1 MAVYKHKNGRW
12 YCKFQVRGK
21 RYHLAIPEANN
32 KKMAELFENN
42 IRTEVLCDRFDF
54 FQNKKEFTFHQLCDK
69 FEEYAVNNRKN
80 YAKDRG
86 MIKRL
91 KNFFGNC
98 LLSNFDS
105 FAIEKYRTKRKNDGK
120 KPATINKEVGILRRM
135 FNIAIDNGWMR
146 KNPALK
152 CAVKPMFVENT
163 EKKILTIDEEK
174 RLLSACKDDCEYI
187 KPIIICALHTGMRK
201 SEILNLKW
209 QNVDLNNRLITIL
222 VQKNRKKSYL
232 PISDT
237 LAEELNK
244 LYILKTSDYVFV
256 NPLTNKPYV
265 NIRNTYTKVLK
276 QAKITNFNFHSLRHT
291 ACTRMLEKGVEI
303 DVVKEIMRHS
313 NISITLEVYNHI
325 NQDRKIEAI
334 RVLND
339 YSK

>member
-1 MAVYKHKNGRW
+1 MAGRQNNDVLNAASLALSEYCRSRNINVEDLIKNG
-12 YCKFQVRGK
+12 
-21 RYHLAIPEANN
+21 LAGSIDA
-32 KKMAELFENN
+32 LSDL
-42 IRTEVLCDRFDF
+42 T
-54 FQNKKEFTFHQLCDK
+54 
-69 FEEYAVNNRKN
+69 YAFGEDGIN
-80 YAKDRG
+80 Y
-86 MIKRL
+86 
-91 KNFFGNC
+91 N
-98 LLSNFDS
+98 S
-105 FAIEKYRTKRKNDGK
+105 
-120 KPATINKEVGILRRM
+120 
-135 FNIAIDNGWMR
+135 
-146 KNPALK
+146 
-152 CAVKPMFVENT
+152 
-163 EKKILTIDEEK
+163 
-174 RLLSACKDDCEYI
+174 
-187 KPIIICALHTGMRK
+187 
-201 SEILNLKW
+201 
-209 QNVDLNNRLITIL
+209 LITIL

-244 LYILKTSDYVFV
+244 LYALKTSDYVFV
-256 NPLTNKPYV
+256 NPLTNKPYI